1 MKHAG
6 LANIE
11 SWNEAHSRNAVL
23 VPCSV
28 SVLFLIVM
36 ESQDTIVCGSHKT
49 LYNISGHRQHNQLVV
64 LAPPQDKPGP
74 SL

>member
-11 SWNEAHSRNAVL
+11 SGNEAHSRNAVL

-36 ESQDTIVCGSHKT
+36 ESQDTIV
-49 LYNISGHRQHNQLVV
+49 
-64 LAPPQDKPGP
+64 
-74 SL
+74 